1 MVAVGTLAK
10 STIIVTTRLTIITT
24 ITITI
29 VWPIIIEAT
38 RQITIIVIGSTTLK
52 ITTLNL

>member
-29 VWPIIIEAT
+29 V
-38 RQITIIVIGSTTLK
+38 
-52 ITTLNL
+52 